1 MFIILLCNYIF
12 YLKIRFIGYFL
23 PVVVDVVASVDGI
36 VVDEAIGV
44 FVVGCC
50 TVVVVEVRM
59 YV

>member
-1 MFIILLCNYIF
+1 MFIILLCNYF
-12 YLKIRFIGYFL
+12 YLKIRFICYFL